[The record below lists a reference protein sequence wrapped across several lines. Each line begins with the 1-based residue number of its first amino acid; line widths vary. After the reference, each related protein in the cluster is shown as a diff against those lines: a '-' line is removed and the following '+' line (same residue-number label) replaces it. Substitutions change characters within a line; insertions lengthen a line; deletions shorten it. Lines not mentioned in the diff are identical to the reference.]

1 MAAVLACGPEAVLS
15 YRDGAALWTVRY
27 TARPQVDVTAPTRSR
42 APAGIT
48 LHRGRLHPED
58 RTIRDGIPVTSL
70 ARTLLD
76 LASLLSLDAVVRA
89 LEEAERKRLIDM
101 RSVYATLGDATL
113 LDAGYRT
120 LRVTG
125 HRLEREPEAIARS
138 VGRLL

>member
-1 MAAVLACGPEAVLS
+1 
-15 YRDGAALWTVRY
+15 
-27 TARPQVDVTAPTRSR
+27 
-42 APAGIT
+42 
-48 LHRGRLHPED
+48 
-58 RTIRDGIPVTSL
+58 
-70 ARTLLD
+70 
-76 LASLLSLDAVVRA
+76 
-89 LEEAERKRLIDM
+89 M